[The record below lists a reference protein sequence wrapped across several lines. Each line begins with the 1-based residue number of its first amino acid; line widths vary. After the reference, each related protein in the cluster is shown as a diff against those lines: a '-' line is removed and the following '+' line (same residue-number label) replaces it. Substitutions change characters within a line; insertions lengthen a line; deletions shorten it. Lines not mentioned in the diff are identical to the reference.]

1 MSIDQAFMRGWKR
14 GTSRSLTNPLGEQGP
29 TAKGP
34 DALKRFLTS
43 PLTAAAA
50 TGLGMITAGGG
61 LARSGIMG
69 SRVSAAATSPIGAA
83 ITLGAG
89 TIGLGLTSL
98 KFFDLMRDIMAKA
111 RTQTAE
117 TVAALGQRLSDR
129 IKGAEP
135 EPEKTASKKDDEDKE
150 TGFSKTVHHPLIQ
163 GAGYGAL
170 AAEGVHALGERGLFG
185 KKVQKW
191 AHGPT
196 GKAVGHAAIGG
207 SAGFLGAEALAALS
221 NMGR

>member
-1 MSIDQAFMRGWKR
+1 MNA
-14 GTSRSLTNPLGEQGP
+14 PQGVLP
-29 TAKGP
+29 P
-34 DALKRFLTS
+34 PSDPLKRFLTN

-61 LARSGIMG
+61 LARSGLMG
-69 SRVSAAATSPIGAA
+69 PRVGAAASSPIGAA

-89 TIGLGLTSL
+89 TLGLGLTSL

-117 TVAALGQRLSDR
+117 TVAALGQRLSDK
-129 IKGAEP
+129 IKGAEA
-135 EPEKTASKKDDEDKE
+135 EPEKVASKKDDEDKE
-150 TGFSKTVHHPLIQ
+150 TGFSKTIHHPLIQ
-163 GAGYGAL
+163 GAGYGSL
-170 AAEGVHALGERGLFG
+170 AAEGVHALGERGMFG

-191 AHGPT
+191 THGTT
-196 GKAVGHAAIGG
+196 GRRLGHAAIGG